1 MHQSFQLLDHFLL
14 SYQSL
19 WRFEPFHACSN
30 DASLWLDEYPDLSLW
45 LDGLSRSDIEMFK
58 SDDKALL
65 EAVAHFIPE
74 TCIASQLTQL
84 SEATQSLLIL
94 DRNLEVGVPG
104 RKLAQIKSMSAAAL
118 SEHKGEEWLEWCAGK
133 GFLGRILSQQ
143 SKEKVTSFE
152 WQQSLCD
159 SGTAAANQQAL
170 NMQFI
175 QGDAFSTDASQVFNC
190 KQHAVALHACGD
202 LHVRLLELA
211 TQNQLPAITFSP
223 CCYHLI
229 RSDEY
234 QAMSILAKQSSL
246 KLTQSELRIPLQ
258 ETVTGGERVKRH
270 RQLEMTYRLGLN
282 HMLVNELHQTEY
294 CPIPSIKKSQLS
306 EGFEAFCKWAID
318 AKNFDIP
325 KVDFDHYMRV
335 GETLFWKMEKLSLV
349 QQIFRRPLELWLAYD
364 KALYLEEKGYDVSI
378 KTFCNKQ
385 VSPRNILVHAQKR

>member
-30 DASLWLDEYPDLSLW
+30 DVSLWLDEYPDLSQW

-65 EAVAHFIPE
+65 EAMSHFIPE

-84 SEATQSLLIL
+84 SEATQSVLNL

-104 RKLAQIKSMSAAAL
+104 RKLAQIKSMGAAAL
-118 SEHKGEEWLEWCAGK
+118 SEHVGSEWLEWCAGK

-143 SKEKVTSFE
+143 TKEKVTSFE

-159 SGTAAANQQAL
+159 SGTVVANQQDL

-175 QGDAFSTDASQVFNC
+175 QGDAFSIEANQVFNC
-190 KQHAVALHACGD
+190 RQHAVALHACGD
-202 LHVRLLELA
+202 LHVRLLEMA
-211 TQNQLPAITFSP
+211 TKNQLPAVTFSP

-270 RQLEMTYRLGLN
+270 RQLEMTFRLGLN
-282 HMLVNELHQTEY
+282 QLLVNELHQTGY

-306 EGFEAFCKWAID
+306 EGFEAFCKWAMD
-318 AKNFDIP
+318 VKNVDVP
-325 KVDFDHYMRV
+325 NVDFDHYMSV
-335 GETLFWKMEKLSLV
+335 GEVLFWRMEKLSLV

-364 KALYLEEKGYDVSI
+364 KGLYLEEKGYAVSI

-385 VSPRNILVHAQKR
+385 ITPRNILVHAQKI